1 MIQRLPDE
9 TRQLNLIVYDPDRSR
24 RMLTLL
30 RMRRLGHRA
39 EAPADTSFVLAVIGR
54 GGVDALVV
62 ELRPGDTM
70 VPALVEKLR
79 ALPPWAGAVA
89 TFGLTTDF
97 TGKAT
102 AMAKAM
108 ALDGMIL
115 HDQDDAALD
124 AALRDAVKARLGTP
138 ALDPDRYENRP
149 AADIGRDRE
158 ALDAL
163 AARIMPLREEASDST
178 ISMTASALA
187 DDLESLGLP
196 VAAHA
201 ARLLAERPVAGG
213 VLFMSLAS
221 AVIAAR
227 TLLRYEHGA
236 AQRREAPVEPAAPDT
251 I

>member
-1 MIQRLPDE
+1 MVQASPDE
-9 TRQLNLIVYDPDRSR
+9 ARPLNLIVFDPDRSR

-30 RMRRLGHRA
+30 RLRRLGHRA

-62 ELRPGDTM
+62 ELRPGDTA
-70 VPALVEKLR
+70 VPELVEKLR

-97 TGKAT
+97 TGKAL

-108 ALDGMIL
+108 ALDGMLL
-115 HDQDDAALD
+115 HDQDDKVLET
-124 AALRDAVKARLGTP
+124 ALRDAVKARLGTP
-138 ALDPDRYENRP
+138 ALDPARYENRA
-149 AADIGRDRE
+149 AADVGRDRDR
-158 ALDAL
+158 LDDL
-163 AARIMPLREEASDST
+163 AARILPLRDAEEGT
-178 ISMTASALA
+178 ISMTASLLA
-187 DDLESLGLP
+187 DEFESLGLP

-213 VLFMSLAS
+213 VRFMGLAS

-227 TLLRYEHGA
+227 SLLRYEHGA
-236 AQRREAPVEPAAPDT
+236 ALRREAAVEPAAPDT